1 MADTVITTYCS
12 QEDVEQVF
20 GAVNVTKWATLDT
33 SDTSTTRAERITLAI
48 EVTAEEMNDWLRGAH
63 YPVPVPKTV
72 VAGSDILAIH
82 PIRFLNARLAGIF
95 LHDNVLV
102 QNIDP
107 RTGQPLD
114 EVTFARTSAQK
125 YLDDIT
131 TGKRKLD
138 IG

>member
-12 QEDVEQVF
+12 QADVEQVF
-20 GAVNVTKWATLDT
+20 GTVNVEKWATLDT
-33 SDTSTTRAERITLAI
+33 SDTSTTRTARIVLAI
-48 EVTAEEMNDWLRGAH
+48 EITAQEMDDWLRGAH
-63 YPVPVPKTV
+63 YSVPIPKTV
-72 VAGSDILAIH
+72 VSGATTLAIH

-102 QNIDP
+102 QNVDP

-138 IG
+138 L

>member
-12 QEDVEQVF
+12 QDDVEQVF
-20 GAVNVTKWATLDT
+20 GAVNVQKWATLDS

-48 EVTAEEMNDWLRGAH
+48 EITAQEMDDWLRSAH
-63 YPVPVPKTV
+63 YTVPIKKNV
-72 VAGSDILAIH
+72 VKGAETLAIH

-102 QNIDP
+102 QNVDP
-107 RTGQPLD
+107 KTGQPLD
-114 EVTFARTSAQK
+114 EVTFARNSAK
-125 YLDDIT
+125 EYLNDIT